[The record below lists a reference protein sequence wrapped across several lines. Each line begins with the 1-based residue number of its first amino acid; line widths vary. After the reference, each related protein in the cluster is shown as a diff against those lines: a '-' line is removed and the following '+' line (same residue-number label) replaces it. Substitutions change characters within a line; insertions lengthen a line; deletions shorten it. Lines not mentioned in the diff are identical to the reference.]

1 MTEHNHGNMA
11 LQGAIAGIIFGVG
24 LAMIIFE
31 IITTAVSDLESVI
44 IVVIGIL
51 LFFLGLILRRHTKS
65 QIKMCEACRNE

>member
-31 IITTAVSDLESVI
+31 IITTIADIESVI
-44 IVVIGIL
+44 TVVIGMM